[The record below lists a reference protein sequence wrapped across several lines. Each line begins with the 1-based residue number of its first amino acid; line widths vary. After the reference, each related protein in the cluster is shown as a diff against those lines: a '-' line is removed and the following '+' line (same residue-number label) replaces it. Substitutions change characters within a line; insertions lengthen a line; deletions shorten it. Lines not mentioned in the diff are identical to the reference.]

1 MTRGFAQ
8 MTIHNNT
15 LNKRTRWSD
24 CNQVAELTLL
34 IDAMPPSHRGEIV
47 RAAVKFEP
55 ISELGAGYIVGEI
68 RSLVVDGVAQLF
80 GHSVS
85 SKFQTL
91 AQCLDLDQLLSDF
104 AYCGDPAAVQLVV
117 CDLMEWIALT
127 VRASE

>member
-24 CNQVAELTLL
+24 CNQVAELALL

-55 ISELGAGYIVGEI
+55 ISELDGGYIVGEI
-68 RSLVVDGVAQLF
+68 RSLVVDGVDQLF

-85 SKFQTL
+85 SKFQTP
-91 AQCLDLDQLLSDF
+91 AQGFDLHQLLSDF
-104 AYCGDPAAVQLVV
+104 AYCGDPAAVQLVSV
-117 CDLMEWIALT
+117 IIPMLMTGAII
-127 VRASE
+127 

>member
-8 MTIHNNT
+8 MTIHKNT

-24 CNQVAELTLL
+24 CNQVAELALL

-55 ISELGAGYIVGEI
+55 ISELGGGYIVGEI
-68 RSLVVDGVAQLF
+68 RSLVVDGVDQLF

-91 AQCLDLDQLLSDF
+91 AQGFDLDQLLSDF

-117 CDLMEWIALT
+117 CDLLECIALAAS
-127 VRASE
+127 ASE

>member
-8 MTIHNNT
+8 MTTHNNT
-15 LNKRTRWSD
+15 PNKRTRWSD
-24 CNQVAELTLL
+24 CNQVAELALL

-55 ISELGAGYIVGEI
+55 TSELDGGYIVGEI

-91 AQCLDLDQLLSDF
+91 AQGLDLDQLLSDF

-117 CDLMEWIALT
+117 CDLLECIALAA
-127 VRASE
+127 RASE